1 MIDLGTDV
9 TPSASIPAHEIRRFE
24 SAIWSLYTL
33 SDNHSL
39 PAHSRAACRVAADHA
54 TGHMQPS
61 DRAVPSLVNL
71 VIEVGGAETPP
82 TKDALLKRLG
92 EIGWQGS
99 PEALD
104 TAPAPLDGPPPRTL
118 VSDKMRQQALDKILA
133 ECERHL
139 KDADLLAPQK
149 AEYAKRLEEIHA
161 MKGDIRTATE
171 RAWALLEV
179 LERNLYARTRET
191 GAGG

>member
-1 MIDLGTDV
+1 MMDLGTDV
-9 TPSASIPAHEIRRFE
+9 TPAASIPAHEIRRFE
-24 SAIWSLYTL
+24 SAIWSLYML
-33 SDNHSL
+33 SDNPSV
-39 PAHSRAACRVAADHA
+39 PAECRAACRIAADHA
-54 TGHMQPS
+54 AGHMQPS

-71 VIEVGGAETPP
+71 VIEVGGADTPP
-82 TKDALLKRLG
+82 TKGALLKRLG

-104 TAPAPLDGPPPRTL
+104 IAPAPLDGPPARTL
-118 VSDKMRQQALDKILA
+118 VSDKMRKQALDKILA

-149 AEYAKRLEEIHA
+149 AEYAKRLDEIRSA
-161 MKGDIRTATE
+161 KGDIRTKTE
-171 RAWALLEV
+171 QAWALLEV

-191 GAGG
+191 GAGA